1 MKKIFSILLTLT
13 AALCVYSC
21 QTEKDADGS
30 QYLAGPAL
38 EIVSKDVVFTPQGG
52 SGAIVVNTRETL
64 SASADRPW
72 AVLTVAGNRVTVTVD
87 RNESLESRYT
97 TIKLS
102 AGGATAEIQA
112 QQFGINSAHAWDD
125 TYTFPYG
132 GGELDLPYGE
142 NGTVWVDV
150 SEVNWITASVDD
162 ENLLIHF
169 TVAKNIYNVERVGHV
184 TVTIGDDY
192 ARELTFI
199 QQANPAGLS
208 PGEQEPM
215 TFTLE
220 SAWKP
225 YYVIPQS
232 NDQTY
237 STVGVEV
244 AEGSHAGRYFIKVV
258 PTSDFNT
265 TDPDDLQIY
274 LNRHAPEWAAA
285 SPLIHRASAEEEI
298 EALPMGNYVVGAIGV
313 DNDNK
318 VNGSVAFTL
327 FSVTK
332 VLTPYEKFLGTWSYD
347 RNGTEDIWTVTEK
360 VANKS
365 YNITGFDG
373 NTTIT
378 AEALF
383 NEDGTVVFYAQSDLG
398 ENTVNTSSGEV
409 TGQAGIFGRILYNGT
424 EYYVTGSYPI
434 FTATFNADASE
445 ASLAP
450 GAVKTNVGDFDLIGF
465 SLYTIVG
472 SSAYATTNKGSLP
485 ATIKHL
491 TQGSGS
497 GGGGD
502 DPGDNP
508 GDDPGDDS
516 NYAKWLGSWNV
527 GDVTL
532 TVSQKVKDKTYTVSG
547 LEGYD
552 FEARYKD
559 GKMEFFFQVVYE
571 EDPYEVCLF
580 GIDDDGDGYIV
591 EGDPAN
597 DDLLATATLNAAG
610 TSASL
615 VGAEYDA
622 VYSGTTY
629 HERIVQ
635 LLILAYNTET
645 SQFYYASN
653 DPKQIN
659 MPTTMTKSSS
669 SSVLSLR
676 SAGIDLERGIFVPAY
691 TSFHNGPAV
700 PFKSK

>member
-1 MKKIFSILLTLT
+1 MKKLLSILLSLV
-13 AALCVYSC
+13 AAMGVFSC

-30 QYLAGPAL
+30 QYLPGPAL
-38 EIVSKDVVFTPQGG
+38 EIVSKDVIFTPQGG
-52 SGAIVVNTRETL
+52 SGSIVVNTQETL
-64 SASADRPW
+64 TAVTDRPW
-72 AVLTVAGNRVTVTVD
+72 AVLSVSGNRVTVTVN
-87 RNESLESRYT
+87 RNESLESRYA
-97 TIKLS
+97 TIQLF
-102 AGGATAEIQA
+102 AGTATAEIQA

-132 GGELDLPYGE
+132 GGELDLPYAE

-150 SEVNWITASVDD
+150 SEVDWIMAVVDQ
-162 ENLLIHF
+162 ENHLIHF
-169 TVAKNIYNVERVGHV
+169 TVSKNLYNVERVGHV

-192 ARELTFI
+192 ARDITFV
-199 QQANPAGLS
+199 QAKNPTGMT
-208 PGEQEPM
+208 PGGQEPI
-215 TFTLE
+215 TFTVE

-225 YYVIPQS
+225 YYVVPQS
-232 NDQTY
+232 NDQAY

-244 AEGSHAGRYFIKVV
+244 AEGSHAGRYFIKVL
-258 PTSDFNT
+258 PASEFNT
-265 TDPDDLQIY
+265 ADPDDVQIY
-274 LNRHAPEWAAA
+274 LNRHASEWAAA
-285 SPLIHRASAEEEI
+285 SPQIHRASAEENI
-298 EALPMGNYVVGAIGV
+298 DRLGNGTYVVGAIGV

-318 VNGSVAFTL
+318 VNGSVAFTV
-327 FSVTK
+327 FNVTR

-360 VANKS
+360 VPNKS
-365 YNITGFDG
+365 YNVTGFDG

-383 NEDGTVVFYAQSDLG
+383 NADGTVTLNAQGDLG
-398 ENTVNTSSGEV
+398 ENTVSTSSGDL
-409 TGQAGIFGRILYNGT
+409 TGQAGLYGRILYNGS
-424 EYYVTGSYPI
+424 EYYVTGNYTI

-445 ASLAP
+445 AALAP
-450 GAVKTNVGDFDLIGF
+450 GTVNLSVGQFELIGF
-465 SLYTIVG
+465 ALYTTVG
-472 SSAYATTNKGSLP
+472 SSAYATTNKGNLP

-497 GGGGD
+497 G
-502 DPGDNP
+502 DNP
-508 GDDPGDDS
+508 GDDPGDDPGTGGD
-516 NYAKWLGSWNV
+516 YAKWLGSWNV

>member
-1 MKKIFSILLTLT
+1 MKKIASIILTLT
-13 AALCVYSC
+13 AALGVFSC

-30 QYLAGPAL
+30 QYLAGPSL
-38 EIVSKDVVFTPQGG
+38 EIISKDVIFAPQGG
-52 SGAIVVNTRETL
+52 SGSIVVNTRETL
-64 SASADRPW
+64 TASADRSW

-87 RNESLESRYT
+87 RNESLESRYS

-232 NDQTY
+232 NDQAY

-258 PTSDFNT
+258 PTSEFDT

-298 EALPMGNYVVGAIGV
+298 DALPMGTYVVGAIGV

-318 VNGSVAFTL
+318 VNGSVAFTV

-332 VLTPYEKFLGTWSYD
+332 VLTPYEKFLGTWSFD
-347 RNGTEDIWTVTEK
+347 RNGQEDIWTVTEK
-360 VANKS
+360 EPNKS
-365 YNITGFDG
+365 YNISGFDG

-383 NEDGTVVFYAQSDLG
+383 NEDGTMTLKAQANLG
-398 ENTVNTSSGEV
+398 ENTVNTSSGQV
-409 TGQAGIFGRILYNGT
+409 TGQAGLFGRILYQGT
-424 EYYVTGSYPI
+424 EYYVTGSYTL
-434 FTATFNADASE
+434 FTATVSADASE

-450 GAVKTNVGDFDLIGF
+450 GTVTISSLGQSFTLVGFA
-465 SLYTIVG
+465 LYTIVDN
-472 SSAYATTNKGSLP
+472 SAYALTDKDDLP

-497 GGGGD
+497 GGGG
-502 DPGDNP
+502 
-508 GDDPGDDS
+508 GDDPGPDPGNDPYKKWIGTWTIGENSFTLTQKTANSSYVMSGFGDFDVEVGFDS
-516 NYAKWLGSWNV
+516 NGGKLLFYGQVL
-527 GDVTL
+527 D
-532 TVSQKVKDKTYTVSG
+532 QDDDYTYVFAG
-547 LEGYD
+547 
-552 FEARYKD
+552 
-559 GKMEFFFQVVYE
+559 Q
-571 EDPYEVCLF
+571 
-580 GIDDDGDGYIV
+580 DDGDYFELGDSANGY
-591 EGDPAN
+591 
-597 DDLLATATLNAAG
+597 LLATATLSSDG
-610 TSASL
+610 KTGSI
-615 VGAEYDA
+615 VTHEYDA
-622 VYSGTTY
+622 VYGGTTY
-629 HERIVQ
+629 HEIIVMM
-635 LLILAYNTET
+635 TVWG
-645 SQFYYASN
+645 
-653 DPKQIN
+653 
-659 MPTTMTKSSS
+659 MPTDETDQYVYTFNNIPKVSVPSTMKKASGAA
-669 SSVLSLR
+669 V
-676 SAGIDLERGIFVPAY
+676 
-691 TSFHNGPAV
+691 TSFRSSGYDLSDNTFVTLPKTTAAGPAV
-700 PFKSK
+700 PYKRK